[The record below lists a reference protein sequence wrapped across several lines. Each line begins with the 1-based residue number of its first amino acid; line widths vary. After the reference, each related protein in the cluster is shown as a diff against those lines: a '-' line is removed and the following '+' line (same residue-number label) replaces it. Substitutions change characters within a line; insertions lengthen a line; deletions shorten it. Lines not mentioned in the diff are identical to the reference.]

1 MWLIY
6 ALGGGWGHLTRAAAL
21 ARAAVGVQ
29 VRIIANSPHAT
40 AVGAQ
45 LSEASLRII
54 NPAASKQEARAIV
67 QEELSA
73 APSRFIVDAFPRGLG
88 GELAELLPPV
98 AAPRVLIHRDVNPR
112 YAAQVRDF
120 AQAHYTLIL
129 APGEG
134 EAFPNAVRTAPWLVR
149 SSHDIAAAPT
159 RQGVFVCAS
168 GRQDEASWYR
178 EAAALVRRA
187 GVPVRESGGEWPAI
201 HQIAQSAAVIGG
213 GGYNTVYECQ
223 ALGVPLIARPWPRQ
237 YDRQALRLARAGATP
252 VDTPQQAA
260 AAALEALARGPAQP
274 PRPFSNGAHEAAAL
288 IARANVR
295 KS

>member
-29 VRIIANSPHAT
+29 VRIITNSPHAT

-45 LSEASLRII
+45 LPEASLRII

-67 QEELSA
+67 EEELSA
-73 APSRFIVDAFPRGLG
+73 APSRFIVDAFARGLG

-98 AAPRVLIHRDVNPR
+98 AAPKVLIHRDVNPR
-112 YAAQVRDF
+112 YAARIRDF

-134 EAFPNAVRTAPWLVR
+134 EAFPSAVRTAPWLVR
-149 SSHDIAAAPT
+149 SHAELPVSS

-168 GRQDEASWYR
+168 GRPDEAAWYR
-178 EAAALVRRA
+178 EAAAQVRRA
-187 GVPVRESGGEWPAI
+187 GVPVRESSGEWPAI
-201 HQIAQSAAVIGG
+201 QHIAESAAVIGG

-223 ALGVPLIARPWPRQ
+223 ALGAPLIARPWPRQ
-237 YDRQALRLARAGATP
+237 YDRQALRIARAGATP

-274 PRPFSNGAHEAAAL
+274 PRPFPNGAQEAAAL